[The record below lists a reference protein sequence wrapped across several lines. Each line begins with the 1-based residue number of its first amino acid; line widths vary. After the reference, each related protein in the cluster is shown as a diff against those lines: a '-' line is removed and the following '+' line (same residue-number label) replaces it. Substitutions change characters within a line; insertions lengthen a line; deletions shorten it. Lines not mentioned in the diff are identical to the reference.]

1 MKKKKWWLV
10 PLIGVLILLGI
21 GGKLVIDKQNK
32 AEKLQK
38 EMIEVVKSEEA
49 KQVFEEGLK
58 NLDPKALT
66 PEGVIQSYEIDYD
79 SIEHNPMGGIDGEFI
94 VNKDKNLIVLFR
106 LDKDSNGKFS
116 SKYVISGNS
125 GELGKMLRKEKKK

>member
-10 PLIGVLILLGI
+10 SLIGILILLGI
-21 GGKLVIDKQNK
+21 GGKLVIDK
-32 AEKLQK
+32 EKLQK

-49 KQVFEEGLK
+49 KQVVEEGLK

-79 SIEHNPMGGIDGEFI
+79 SIEHNPMGGINVTI
-94 VNKDKNLIVLFR
+94 LAN
-106 LDKDSNGKFS
+106 
-116 SKYVISGNS
+116 
-125 GELGKMLRKEKKK
+125 RKENLYVFLP

>member
-38 EMIEVVKSEEA
+38 EA
-49 KQVFEEGLK
+49 Y
-58 NLDPKALT
+58 
-66 PEGVIQSYEIDYD
+66 SY
-79 SIEHNPMGGIDGEFI
+79 F
-94 VNKDKNLIVLFR
+94 
-106 LDKDSNGKFS
+106 
-116 SKYVISGNS
+116 
-125 GELGKMLRKEKKK
+125 

>member
-38 EMIEVVKSEEA
+38 EMIEIVKSEEA
-49 KQVFEEGLK
+49 KQVVEEGLK

-66 PEGVIQSYEIDYD
+66 PEGVIQSYEIDYN
-79 SIEHNPMGGIDGEFI
+79 SIEHNPMGGIMFTTYLNNDKELYIHDSLNKYRNEEFEGGGSALSP
-94 VNKDKNLIVLFR
+94 KL
-106 LDKDSNGKFS
+106 S
-116 SKYVISGNS
+116 
-125 GELGKMLRKEKKK
+125 ELLKESTNND

>member
-10 PLIGVLILLGI
+10 PLIGILILLGI
-21 GGKLVIDKQNK
+21 GGKLVIDK
-32 AEKLQK
+32 EKLQK

-49 KQVFEEGLK
+49 KQVVEEGLK

-79 SIEHNPMGGIDGEFI
+79 SIEHNPMGGINVTILANRKENLYVFFTL
-94 VNKDKNLIVLFR
+94 KKNE
-106 LDKDSNGKFS
+106 
-116 SKYVISGNS
+116 S
-125 GELGKMLRKEKKK
+125 GELKDGGGGNSSDLEKLLEGDKYVK

>member
-10 PLIGVLILLGI
+10 PLIGILILLGM
-21 GGKLVIDKQNK
+21 GGKLVIDK
-32 AEKLQK
+32 EKLQK

-49 KQVFEEGLK
+49 KQVVEEGLK

-79 SIEHNPMGGIDGEFI
+79 SIEHNPMGGINVTI
-94 VNKDKNLIVLFR
+94 LVNRKENLYVFFTLKKNE
-106 LDKDSNGKFS
+106 
-116 SKYVISGNS
+116 S
-125 GELGKMLRKEKKK
+125 GELKDGGGGNSSDLEKLLEGDKYVK

>member
-10 PLIGVLILLGI
+10 PLIGILILLGM
-21 GGKLVIDKQNK
+21 GGKLVIDK
-32 AEKLQK
+32 EKLQK

-49 KQVFEEGLK
+49 KQVVEEGLK

-79 SIEHNPMGGIDGEFI
+79 SIEHNPMGGINVTILANSKENLYVFFTL
-94 VNKDKNLIVLFR
+94 KKNE
-106 LDKDSNGKFS
+106 
-116 SKYVISGNS
+116 S
-125 GELGKMLRKEKKK
+125 GELKDGGGGNSSDLEKLLEGDKYVK

>member
-1 MKKKKWWLV
+1 MKKKKWWLI
-10 PLIGVLILLGI
+10 PLIGLLILLGM

-38 EMIEVVKSEEA
+38 EMIEIVKSEEA
-49 KQVFEEGLK
+49 KQVVEEGLK

-79 SIEHNPMGGIDGEFI
+79 SIEHNPMGGINVTILANRKENLYVFFTL
-94 VNKDKNLIVLFR
+94 KKNE
-106 LDKDSNGKFS
+106 
-116 SKYVISGNS
+116 S
-125 GELGKMLRKEKKK
+125 GELKDGGGGNSSDLEKLLEGDKYVK

>member
-10 PLIGVLILLGI
+10 PLIGLLILLGM
-21 GGKLVIDKQNK
+21 GGKLVIDKQK
-32 AEKLQK
+32 ETEKLQE
-38 EMIEVVKSEEA
+38 EMVKIVKSEEA

-79 SIEHNPMGGIDGEFI
+79 SIEHNPMGGINVTLFINKKNSQDIEFNVI
-94 VNKDKNLIVLFR
+94 KKEGNLLLEGVDLSGD
-106 LDKDSNGKFS
+106 L
-116 SKYVISGNS
+116 SKRI
-125 GELGKMLRKEKKK
+125 KEKGYE

>member
-1 MKKKKWWLV
+1 MKKKKWWLI
-10 PLIGVLILLGI
+10 PLIGILILLGI

-38 EMIEVVKSEEA
+38 EMIENVKSEEA

-79 SIEHNPMGGIDGEFI
+79 SIEHNPMGGIDGTI
-94 VNKDKNLIVLFR
+94 VVNNDKELYIYFHLNKN
-106 LDKDSNGKFS
+106 SNGIFS
-116 SKYVISGNS
+116 SEYVIAGNS
-125 GELGKMLRKEKKK
+125 SKLGTNLRKERVE

>member
-10 PLIGVLILLGI
+10 SLIGILILLGI
-21 GGKLVIDKQNK
+21 GGKLVIDK
-32 AEKLQK
+32 EKLQK

-49 KQVFEEGLK
+49 KQVVEEGLK

-79 SIEHNPMGGIDGEFI
+79 SIEHNPMGGINVTILANRKENLYVFFTL
-94 VNKDKNLIVLFR
+94 KKNE
-106 LDKDSNGKFS
+106 
-116 SKYVISGNS
+116 S
-125 GELGKMLRKEKKK
+125 GELKDGGGGNSSDLEKLLEGDKYVK

>member
-1 MKKKKWWLV
+1 MKKKKRWLI
-10 PLIGVLILLGI
+10 PLIGLLVLLGI

-79 SIEHNPMGGIDGEFI
+79 SIEHNPMGGINVTLFINKKNSQDIEFNVI
-94 VNKDKNLIVLFR
+94 KKE
-106 LDKDSNGKFS
+106 GKLLLEGVDLS
-116 SKYVISGNS
+116 GDLSKRI
-125 GELGKMLRKEKKK
+125 KEKGYE

>member
-10 PLIGVLILLGI
+10 SLIGILILLGI
-21 GGKLVIDKQNK
+21 GGKLVIDK
-32 AEKLQK
+32 EKLQK

-49 KQVFEEGLK
+49 KQVVEEGLK

-79 SIEHNPMGGIDGEFI
+79 SIEHNPMGGIDGTI
-94 VNKDKNLIVLFR
+94 VVNNDKELYIYFHLNKN
-106 LDKDSNGKFS
+106 SNGIFS
-116 SKYVISGNS
+116 SEYVIAGNS
-125 GELGKMLRKEKKK
+125 SKLGTNLRKERVE

>member
-1 MKKKKWWLV
+1 MKKKKWWLI
-10 PLIGVLILLGI
+10 PLIGILILLGI

-49 KQVFEEGLK
+49 KQVVEEGLK
-58 NLDPKALT
+58 NLDSKALT

-79 SIEHNPMGGIDGEFI
+79 SIEHNPMGGINVTVY
-94 VNKDKNLIVLFR
+94 VNNNKSLYIRKTLNKSNHLPIEGGGGGYSSELDNLL
-106 LDKDSNGKFS
+106 
-116 SKYVISGNS
+116 
-125 GELGKMLRKEKKK
+125 KEKNNV

>member
-10 PLIGVLILLGI
+10 PLIGILILLGI
-21 GGKLVIDKQNK
+21 GGKLVIDKQK
-32 AEKLQK
+32 ETEKLQE
-38 EMIEVVKSEEA
+38 EMVKIVKSEEA

-79 SIEHNPMGGIDGEFI
+79 SIEHNPMGGINVTLFINKKNSQDIEFNVI
-94 VNKDKNLIVLFR
+94 KKE
-106 LDKDSNGKFS
+106 GKLLLEGVDLS
-116 SKYVISGNS
+116 GDLSKRI
-125 GELGKMLRKEKKK
+125 KEKGYE

>member
-1 MKKKKWWLV
+1 MKKKKRWLI

-49 KQVFEEGLK
+49 KQVVEEGLK

-66 PEGVIQSYEIDYD
+66 PEGVIQSYEIDYN
-79 SIEHNPMGGIDGEFI
+79 SIEHNPMGGIMFTAYLNNDKELYI
-94 VNKDKNLIVLFR
+94 HDSLNKYRNE
-106 LDKDSNGKFS
+106 
-116 SKYVISGNS
+116 
-125 GELGKMLRKEKKK
+125 ELEGGGSALSPKLSELLKESTNND

>member
-1 MKKKKWWLV
+1 MKKKKWWLI

-32 AEKLQK
+32 AEKLQE
-38 EMIEVVKSEEA
+38 EMIKVVKSEEA

-66 PEGVIQSYEIDYD
+66 PEGVIRTYEIDYD
-79 SIEHNPMGGIDGEFI
+79 SIENNPMSGINVTILANSKENLYVFFTLKKNESGKLEDGGG
-94 VNKDKNLIVLFR
+94 
-106 LDKDSNGKFS
+106 
-116 SKYVISGNS
+116 GNS
-125 GELGKMLRKEKKK
+125 SDLEKLLEGDKHVK

>member
-10 PLIGVLILLGI
+10 PLIGILILLGI
-21 GGKLVIDKQNK
+21 GGKLVIDKQK
-32 AEKLQK
+32 ETEKLQE
-38 EMIEVVKSEEA
+38 EMVKIVKSEEA

-79 SIEHNPMGGIDGEFI
+79 SIEHNPMGGINVTLFINKKNSQDIEFNVI
-94 VNKDKNLIVLFR
+94 KKEGNLLLEGVDLSGD
-106 LDKDSNGKFS
+106 L
-116 SKYVISGNS
+116 SKRI
-125 GELGKMLRKEKKK
+125 KEKGYE

>member
-10 PLIGVLILLGI
+10 PLIGILILLGI

-32 AEKLQK
+32 AEKLQE
-38 EMIEVVKSEEA
+38 EMVKIVKSEEA
-49 KQVFEEGLK
+49 KQVVEEGLK

-79 SIEHNPMGGIDGEFI
+79 SIEHNPMGGINVTLFINKKNSQDIEFNVI
-94 VNKDKNLIVLFR
+94 KKE
-106 LDKDSNGKFS
+106 GKLLLEGVDLS
-116 SKYVISGNS
+116 GDLSKRI
-125 GELGKMLRKEKKK
+125 KEKGYE

>member
-10 PLIGVLILLGI
+10 PLIGILILLGI

-38 EMIEVVKSEEA
+38 EMIENVKSEEA

-58 NLDPKALT
+58 NLDLKALT

-79 SIEHNPMGGIDGEFI
+79 SIEHNPMGGINVTLFINKKNSQDIEFNVI
-94 VNKDKNLIVLFR
+94 KKE
-106 LDKDSNGKFS
+106 GKLLLEGVDLS
-116 SKYVISGNS
+116 GDLSKRI
-125 GELGKMLRKEKKK
+125 KEKGYE